1 MENRS
6 EWSRRD
12 FLKGGAAGL
21 VTASLGRASK
31 LAADQG
37 GEFAILID
45 TTRCSYCE
53 KCVGACEE
61 RHGGEHPGAFY
72 TQVTLTYPQGK
83 VARPLPVST
92 RCMHCTDAPCTRVCE
107 GKALTKTARGAVTWN
122 EDRCIGCLS
131 CVNVCPFPK
140 SLHYEPSQGKVYKCD
155 MCYDRIVDGANP
167 ACVDVCHA
175 YGYDALSFGPFN
187 DVREL
192 GMQKA
197 QEINGVLLYPEQTH
211 TLILF
216 AAAAMNT
223 GMMSR
228 LFGFTPRYSG
238 EARMKA
244 DVTQVAHFGWIP
256 VLGGLAYYG
265 LKWRKNR
272 MERPPEKPRKEQ

>member
-12 FLKGGAAGL
+12 FLKDGAAGL
-21 VTASLGRASK
+21 AMALLGGASK
-31 LAADQG
+31 PVAGQG
-37 GEFAILID
+37 EEFAILID
-45 TTRCSYCE
+45 TTRCSFCE
-53 KCVGACEE
+53 KCVGACEK
-61 RHGGEHPGAFY
+61 RHGGEHPGTFY

-83 VARPLPVST
+83 DARPLPVST
-92 RCMHCTDAPCTRVCE
+92 RCMHCFDSPCTRVCE
-107 GKALTKTARGAVTWN
+107 GKALTKTALGAVTWN

-155 MCYDRIVDGANP
+155 MCYDRIVAGANP
-167 ACVDVCHA
+167 ACVDICHA
-175 YGYDALSFGPFN
+175 YGYDSLSFGPF
-187 DVREL
+187 DEMREL

-197 QEINGVLLYPEQTH
+197 REINGVLLYPGQTH

-216 AAAAMNT
+216 APEALNT
-223 GMMSR
+223 TMMSR
-228 LFGFTPRYSG
+228 LFGFTREYSV
-238 EARMKA
+238 ETILKA

-256 VLGGLAYYG
+256 VLGGLIYYG

-272 MERPPEKPRKEQ
+272 IEQPPERPRKEQ